1 MLPFAIIYFGCNR
14 WYDDDLDH
22 NIQEEEEVGGRRSSN
37 DEGEPIGSLIFKDKD
52 VIELLDTIIRKSLDE
67 GEASGSRWSS
77 HDLVLQT
84 NKNN

>member
-1 MLPFAIIYFGCNR
+1 MQVLVPYFSPDFNK
-14 WYDDDLDH
+14 
-22 NIQEEEEVGGRRSSN
+22 EEEVGGRRSSN

-67 GEASGSRWSS
+67 GEASGSRWFS